1 MSDISAVIHKFAR
14 ITGRK
19 VSDFDKERIQSIA
32 DALKIDADDVFLQL
46 VILLDMYWGIYRQ
59 YPLEIKQ
66 AIRMSGV
73 EIDKHAKHVCEDI
86 DAIATQ
92 KKNEIENSV
101 KLSKSILADIQNK
114 IETLSSKVKIGI
126 CIAILG
132 FFFLAC
138 GLSYFAGNMLGIQNA
153 VNIEQEFKNQDA
165 FLQTSLYSDTYSLY
179 QSGALEDLIHCEME
193 GWIRK
198 DGWCIAYPN
207 REKDGSYTVA
217 RWRIADDSGR

>member
-1 MSDISAVIHKFAR
+1 MSDISAVIHKFMR

-19 VSDFDKERIQSIA
+19 VSDFDRERIQSIA
-32 DALKIDADDVFLQL
+32 DALKIDSDDAFLQL

-73 EIDKHAKHVCEDI
+73 EIDKHVKHVCEDI

-114 IETLSSKVKIGI
+114 IETLSSKVKICI

-132 FFFLAC
+132 FFFLSC
-138 GLSYFAGNMLGIQNA
+138 GLSYFAGNMLGIQKA
-153 VNIEQEFKNQDA
+153 VNIEREFKNQDA

-179 QSGALEDLIHCEME
+179 QSGELEGLIRCEMV

-207 REKDGSYTVA
+207 REKDGGYTVA
-217 RWRIADDSGR
+217 RWRIADDNGQ